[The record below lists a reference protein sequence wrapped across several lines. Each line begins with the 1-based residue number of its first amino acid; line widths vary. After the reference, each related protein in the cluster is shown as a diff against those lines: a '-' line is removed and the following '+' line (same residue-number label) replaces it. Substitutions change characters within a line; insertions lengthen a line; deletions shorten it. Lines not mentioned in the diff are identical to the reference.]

1 MQFCKS
7 IWSNNSNGGEHVIS
21 YYISINMKRL
31 KTELDPLNQC
41 GSRFLLWLFLKVAS
55 TAPQNLTYALR
66 EPCWRSEFTKKSH
79 GDSNFSTKCLRKEA
93 RLDKLPDWLCAPL
106 QGRALHPDL
115 FVSEDLTGAME
126 EKRWRLVS
134 TNEKW
139 QMHKS
144 FRLCHVMGS
153 AWHGLGLFGDSTARK
168 LPRISHAIPDVL
180 KWAKP

>member
-1 MQFCKS
+1 M
-7 IWSNNSNGGEHVIS
+7 
-21 YYISINMKRL
+21 
-31 KTELDPLNQC
+31 TEYDPLNQC
-41 GSRFLLWLFLKVAS
+41 GSWFLLWSFLKVAS
-55 TAPQNLTYALR
+55 TAP
-66 EPCWRSEFTKKSH
+66 SEFNVRPERALLKVRIYKKKSQ

-153 AWHGLGLFGDSTARK
+153 AWHGLRLFGDSTAKK
-168 LPRISHAIPDVL
+168 LPRISHAIPDVM
-180 KWAKP
+180 KWAKR